1 MHSIR
6 QQQQYECGEDSQ
18 EDDASSD
25 GADDQARMLAF
36 CEVVWSTSVKRILAP
51 ALHLHRMAS
60 GVSLI
65 FPCQVYQLQSTLH
78 SCAGARA
85 AGTLRLYRAT
95 THGQPG
101 DCLEGVQL
109 TSALQ
114 KAYG

>member
-1 MHSIR
+1 MHPLMVQTTR
-6 QQQQYECGEDSQ
+6 RACWHFVKLFGDC
-18 EDDASSD
+18 
-25 GADDQARMLAF
+25 M
-36 CEVVWSTSVKRILAP
+36 TSVKRILAP